1 MLSNACYFFCYFSCC
16 FLYFVVWS
24 NNSSEPVITF
34 IAKSMTSPVLI
45 LWITVIKELLL
56 MICSC
61 SSPDEF
67 W

>member
-1 MLSNACYFFCYFSCC
+1 MSGNIGANPCGDYSGSAIAFVRLCKC
-16 FLYFVVWS
+16 FWL
-24 NNSSEPVITF
+24 N
-34 IAKSMTSPVLI
+34 KSMTSPVLI

>member
-1 MLSNACYFFCYFSCC
+1 MSAIFFCYFSCC
-16 FLYFVVWS
+16 FLYFVLWC
-24 NNSSEPVITF
+24 NNYSEPVITF